1 LEEEHVLW
9 YVGEEFGNEE
19 GVGNR
24 RGETET
30 EDACEDVDVGFP
42 GCDAGSCFSHIQF
55 DDAGG
60 LCLVEDDFALEDF
73 I

>member
-9 YVGEEFGNEE
+9 HVSEEFGNDE
-19 GVGNR
+19 GVGDR

-30 EDACEDVDVGFP
+30 EDASEGVDVGFP

-55 DDAGG
+55 DDGG
-60 LCLVEDDFALEDF
+60 LCLVKDDLALEDF
-73 I
+73 M

>member
-1 LEEEHVLW
+1 MLW
-9 YVGEEFGNEE
+9 YVGDEFGNEE
-19 GVGNR
+19 GIWDR

-30 EDACEDVDVGFP
+30 EDACEGVDVGFP

-55 DDAGG
+55 DDGG
-60 LCLVEDDFALEDF
+60 LCLVEDDLVLEDF